1 MTFRKLLIIS
11 VALAIAANT
20 RVSVLPGWAVPFP
33 ALCLAI
39 ALAFVAG
46 VAALL
51 MLRFLPARP
60 IPAVFRTVPVRA
72 LTAARQSIRLNG
84 GNAK

>member
-46 VAALL
+46 LAALL
-51 MLRFLPARP
+51 VLRFLPARP
-60 IPAVFRTVPVRA
+60 IPAAFRMAPARA
-72 LTAARQSIRLNG
+72 LAAARQSIHVNG
-84 GNAK
+84 GNTR